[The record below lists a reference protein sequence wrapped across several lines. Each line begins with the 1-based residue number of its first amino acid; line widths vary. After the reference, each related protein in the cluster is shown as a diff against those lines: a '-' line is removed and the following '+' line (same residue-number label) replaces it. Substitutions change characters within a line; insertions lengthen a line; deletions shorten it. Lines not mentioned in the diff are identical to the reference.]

1 MEDLVEEIVGEIED
15 EYDKDEHKIEKIA
28 DDRYVV
34 DGYVE
39 IDAINEKIGT
49 KLYSENHET
58 ISGLMIELLGY
69 IPQEDETG
77 FSVVYED
84 MVELKGLTVQDN
96 RISLIE
102 LKILKN

>member
-1 MEDLVEEIVGEIED
+1 MNMIRMNLRL
-15 EYDKDEHKIEKIA
+15 KKIA
-28 DDRYVV
+28 DDRYLI

-39 IDAINEKIGT
+39 IDVINEKLGT

-77 FSVVYED
+77 FTVVYED
-84 MVELKGLTVQDN
+84 MVELKGLNVKDN
-96 RISLIE
+96 RIALIE
-102 LKILKN
+102 LRILKDED